1 MEIDGQVIEN
11 RYMLLERLGS
21 GGMGEVY
28 RALDRVSGQDVAVK
42 LLLPALCERESSRK
56 RFAREAQA
64 AQKLNHPG
72 IVKVYEYGT
81 FHERPFIVMEL
92 LTGQSLRYYVRAYRP
107 APEKILLLTAELC
120 DALYHAHSRGII
132 HRDLK
137 PDNIFVNHLGHIKV
151 LDFGLAK
158 ISFAAD
164 LTALTKS
171 GTALGTCTYMS
182 PEQAQGKEADLRS
195 DLYAVGVI
203 LYEIFCGITPFSAE
217 DAAAILRMQVYDK
230 AQRPTS
236 VDPHLPIEIEQIIMW
251 LMNKNPKYRP
261 TSALVLKEKLIQ
273 VVRMLRV
280 GSVHYITQANL
291 EEAQGELPPVS
302 LSPRDGE
309 AEPSSQLSPALSP
322 AETSD
327 SALLSV
333 DKPLPSPSAQELSPI
348 FSPLGDPF
356 LSSDEAIWDEAK
368 KLEAQQVERE
378 ELSEQPEKPS
388 QPPRVTV
395 LTMTASLKNLPL
407 PTLSLAQLAAH
418 ISQVMR
424 EAVDINGGFTILN
437 EGANI
442 KAAFIDEYAGLRAVR
457 SVIRTQ
463 MSLRQLGQTYHLLK
477 LPPMA
482 AGIYSGL
489 VKPALASGPFTVDNM
504 RDLLSGATRLSNLSN
519 SRPNGIF
526 ICGDS
531 LDEGI
536 EAKFVRKIYVRN
548 RVSPVEIYRV
558 VGLA

>member
-28 RALDRVSGQDVAVK
+28 RALDRVTGQDVAVK

-81 FHERPFIVMEL
+81 FHGRPFIVMEL
-92 LTGQSLRYYVRAYRP
+92 LTGKSLRYYVRAYRP
-107 APEKILLLTAELC
+107 SPEKILLLTAELC

-236 VDPHLPIEIEQIIMW
+236 VEPNLPIEIEQIIMW

-261 TSALVLKEKLIQ
+261 NSALVLKEKLIQ
-273 VVRMLRV
+273 VVRMLRI
-280 GSVHYITQANL
+280 GSVHYVSPETENEVAQAERQHKPFLTQPL
-291 EEAQGELPPVS
+291 LLKEKE
-302 LSPRDGE
+302 
-309 AEPSSQLSPALSP
+309 QLHS
-322 AETSD
+322 
-327 SALLSV
+327 
-333 DKPLPSPSAQELSPI
+333 LPS
-348 FSPLGDPF
+348 F
-356 LSSDEAIWDEAK
+356 
-368 KLEAQQVERE
+368 
-378 ELSEQPEKPS
+378 
-388 QPPRVTV
+388 
-395 LTMTASLKNLPL
+395 
-407 PTLSLAQLAAH
+407 
-418 ISQVMR
+418 
-424 EAVDINGGFTILN
+424 
-437 EGANI
+437 
-442 KAAFIDEYAGLRAVR
+442 
-457 SVIRTQ
+457 
-463 MSLRQLGQTYHLLK
+463 LK
-477 LPPMA
+477 LFPTTQQ
-482 AGIYSGL
+482 
-489 VKPALASGPFTVDNM
+489 KT
-504 RDLLSGATRLSNLSN
+504 
-519 SRPNGIF
+519 
-526 ICGDS
+526 
-531 LDEGI
+531 E
-536 EAKFVRKIYVRN
+536 
-548 RVSPVEIYRV
+548 
-558 VGLA
+558 